1 MGYDIEVIRLPTQL
15 SVRMAHLFS
24 LLNGDGD
31 GSFRQ
36 MHSKLT
42 ILLWQVPLVAKHLD
56 SINITSHDVERTVPS

>member
-42 ILLWQVPLVAKHLD
+42 ILTLASTPGGK
-56 SINITSHDVERTVPS
+56 TP